1 MEQVNNVLENIDLN
15 TLNIKDLALLLK
27 IIDSFNSKDDV
38 EVI

>member
-1 MEQVNNVLENIDLN
+1 MEQVNNVLESIDLDS
-15 TLNIKDLALLLK
+15 LNIKDLALLLK

>member
-1 MEQVNNVLENIDLN
+1 MEQVNNILENIDLD

>member
-1 MEQVNNVLENIDLN
+1 MDQVNNALENIDLN

>member
-1 MEQVNNVLENIDLN
+1 MDQVNNVLENIDLN

>member
-1 MEQVNNVLENIDLN
+1 MDQVNNVLENIDLDS
-15 TLNIKDLALLLK
+15 LNIKDLSILLK

>member
-1 MEQVNNVLENIDLN
+1 MNQVNNVLENIDLDS
-15 TLNIKDLALLLK
+15 LNIKDLALLLK